1 MDHIMRNGFMSQ
13 MKDCK
18 RLSLDKTDR
27 LLLGLMC
34 LAGDKTSRPE
44 QKSIWFG
51 HGLSAYT
58 MWGMLGGDLSY
69 KNVRKRM
76 QKLRSLG
83 LIEDI
88 KEEHRYRGAIKYKPT
103 TLGIFQGLL
112 NKPTSSS
119 MSELQIHKNNIL
131 IQTILYRFFE
141 PESIKKFREYY
152 CMIYVARY
160 VRRCCELIL
169 DAIENFRILQRKKR
183 RTSTSHLP
191 DSYIDQLVEEE
202 VKNLIFTIVTASTI
216 PVEDPETPNIKSIFP
231 IDALRNDKKF
241 MNTLQK
247 MKKDFDNGYQKI
259 ESGL

>member
-1 MDHIMRNGFMSQ
+1 MDHIMENGFMSQ

-34 LAGDKTSRPE
+34 MAGDKTSRPE

-51 HGLSAYT
+51 YGLSAYT
-58 MWGMLGGDLSY
+58 MWGILAGYLTY

-88 KEEHRYRGAIKYKPT
+88 KEEHRYRRAIKYKPT
-103 TLGIFQGLL
+103 TLGLFQGLL
-112 NKPTSSS
+112 TKPTSSN

-169 DAIENFRILQRKKR
+169 DAIENSRQRR
-183 RTSTSHLP
+183 RGRTSHLP

-216 PVEDPETPNIKSIFP
+216 LIEDPDTPNIKSIFP

-247 MKKDFDNGYQKI
+247 MKSDFDNGYQII